1 MDTEEQ
7 TATTTHRRGRKAAR
21 RGSESAVDSTA
32 ESAVEPTSEPTQER
46 EYADGQRDAEAQASE
61 PEETR
66 GRSERS
72 HNSRS
77 GGRRS
82 NSGRSNSNRSNS
94 GRSNSGRGGQR
105 RNGGRSNG
113 SSLSPQQDEHLIA
126 PPKYR
131 KGSMR
136 ITPLGGL
143 GEIGRNMNVIEYNGH
158 ILLVDCGVL
167 FPEEEQ
173 PGVDLIL
180 PDFDYIKDKLDQ
192 IDGLVLTHGH
202 EDHIGGVP
210 YLLRLRPDIP
220 LIGSKLTLAF
230 VKAKCEE
237 HHQNPTMVEVDG
249 RDKLKVGPFNLEF
262 IAVTHS
268 IPDALAV
275 HVRTPAGTLI
285 DTGDLKLDQLPLDHR
300 ITDLVEFGKLGEQG
314 VDLLMMDSTNAE
326 VPGFVKPE
334 TSIGPELERVFSE
347 ATRKIIVASFSSH
360 VHRVQQV
367 VDAAHKI
374 GRKVVF
380 VGRSMVRNM
389 AIASDLGYLHIPEG
403 TVIDLK
409 KAHDVQDNKIVYM
422 CTGSQGE
429 PMAALGRIAEGTHRD
444 ITVNEFD
451 TVVLASSL
459 IPGNEHGVYK
469 VINKLVQKGARVVNK
484 DSAAIHVSGHADE
497 GELLYLY
504 NIIKPKCAMPIHGEN
519 RHLVANGL
527 IAVKTGVNPN
537 NVVLAEDGDV
547 VDLYHGQ
554 AAVVGSVPCGYVY
567 VDGDSVGELTDDEL
581 EKRRI
586 LGSEGFVSCFAVVDT
601 DRSDVVSGPKIY
613 LNAMAEDES
622 DFEQVRRQ
630 IIQQLEDA
638 MMQGTKD
645 TYKLQQIMRRTIGS
659 WVARQLHRKPMVVP
673 VVADIAQDVDT
684 SGRR

>member
-1 MDTEEQ
+1 MAQEQ
-7 TATTTHRRGRKAAR
+7 QKKNNSRR
-21 RGSESAVDSTA
+21 
-32 ESAVEPTSEPTQER
+32 
-46 EYADGQRDAEAQASE
+46 
-61 PEETR
+61 
-66 GRSERS
+66 
-72 HNSRS
+72 SRS
-77 GGRRS
+77 GGASRRRGSANRNTS
-82 NSGRSNSNRSNS
+82 NAGSFK
-94 GRSNSGRGGQR
+94 GQATA
-105 RNGGRSNG
+105 
-113 SSLSPQQDEHLIA
+113 PQQDDVLIA

-158 ILLVDCGVL
+158 LLLIDCGVL

-180 PDFDYIKDKLDQ
+180 PDFSYIKNRLDKVDA
-192 IDGLVLTHGH
+192 LVLTHGH

-210 YLLRLRPDIP
+210 YLLKLRPDIP

-230 VKAKCEE
+230 VEAKCQE
-237 HHQNPTMVEVDG
+237 HNQHPTMVEVKG

-262 IAVTHS
+262 VTVTHS
-268 IPDALAV
+268 IPDALAGYV
-275 HVRTPAGTLI
+275 KTPAGSLI
-285 DTGDLKLDQLPLDHR
+285 DTGDIKLDQLPLDHK
-300 ITDLVEFGKLGEQG
+300 ITDLVEFGKIGEQG

-334 TSIGPELERVFSE
+334 TSIGPALDQAFAQAS
-347 ATRKIIVASFSSH
+347 RKIIVASFSSH

-367 VDAAHKI
+367 VDVAHKY
-374 GRKVVF
+374 GRKGVF

-389 AIASDLGYLHIPEG
+389 SIAADLGYLHIPEG

-409 KAHDVQDNKIVYM
+409 KAHDVQDDKLVYM

-429 PMAALGRIAEGTHRD
+429 PMAALGRIADGNQCD
-444 ITVNEFD
+444 ITINEFD
-451 TVVLASSL
+451 TVILASSL

-469 VINKLVQKGARVVNK
+469 VINKLVQLGARVVNR
-484 DSAAIHVSGHADE
+484 DNAAVHVSGHCNE
-497 GELLYLY
+497 GELLYMY
-504 NIIKPKCAMPIHGEN
+504 NIVKPKCAMPIHGEN

-527 IAVKTGVNPN
+527 IAVKTGVDPK

-567 VDGDSVGELTDDEL
+567 VDGDSVGEITDEEL

-586 LGSEGFVSCFAVVDT
+586 LGTEGFVSSFVVVDT
-601 DRSDVVSGPKIY
+601 EASEVVTGPKIF
-613 LNAMAEDES
+613 LNAVAEDES
-622 DFEQVRRQ
+622 EFDKIRHQIVEQLQ
-630 IIQQLEDA
+630 DA

-645 TYKLQQIMRRTIGS
+645 THRLQQIMRRTLGGWI
-659 WVARQLHRKPMVVP
+659 ARQLHRKPMIVP
-673 VVADIAQDVDT
+673 VVADIAQDIIEEP
-684 SGRR
+684 SK